1 MFIPSTQQ
9 SSPSL
14 TFAHNLSLPQV
25 ILRYR
30 AMRELHQFFSPTLTI
45 DDTIRDVAWDY
56 IREDYDIDVED
67 ASAVI
72 KHCLT
77 QMKVI

>member
-1 MFIPSTQQ
+1 MVYYRQCLYLLHSRAV
-9 SSPSL
+9 L
-14 TFAHNLSLPQV
+14 A
-25 ILRYR
+25 LRSHMTLAYL
-30 AMRELHQFFSPTLTI
+30 RECHQFFSPTLTI
-45 DDTIRDVAWDY
+45 DDTIKDVAWDY
-56 IREDYDIDVED
+56 IRDGYDIDVED

>member
-14 TFAHNLSLPQV
+14 TFANLISLPQV
-25 ILRYR
+25 ILQYR
-30 AMRELHQFFSPTLTI
+30 AMRELHQFVSPTLTI
-45 DDTIRDVAWDY
+45 DDTIRDLAWDY
-56 IREDYDIDVED
+56 IREGYDIDVED

>member
-1 MFIPSTQQ
+1 M
-9 SSPSL
+9 
-14 TFAHNLSLPQV
+14 
-25 ILRYR
+25 ILWYKS
-30 AMRELHQFFSPTLTI
+30 MRELHEFISPTLTI

-56 IREDYDIDVED
+56 IRDGYDIDVED